1 MREAVGADGQVVLQQ
16 WLFATTAPRVALDDR
31 PRLELVIFGALRM
44 GGALCCDA
52 TLVSPLTRTGQPQP
66 GTAAHDGAMLRVAE
80 RRKRAAYPEL
90 RSGGPQQLLVL
101 GSQIGGRWNEAA
113 QRRDLVRVRAQRA
126 QPALRAAAPSAWTR
140 RWRATLAVAVR
151 QAVSSTTLGSPGPA
165 PPHASQQKGAEKVK

>member
-1 MREAVGADGQVVLQQ
+1 MTPSACALLRSQAGPHAGAWLTAIPADPATTLSPASDAACAAPLSACPRPALLAWRAKIVEQAWVREAVGADGQVVLQQ

-90 RSGGPQQLLVL
+90 RSE
-101 GSQIGGRWNEAA
+101 IGGRWNEAA
-113 QRRDLVRVRAQRA
+113 QQLVRDLACV
-126 QPALRAAAPSAWTR
+126 LW
-140 RWRATLAVAVR
+140 L
-151 QAVSSTTLGSPGPA
+151 
-165 PPHASQQKGAEKVK
+165 